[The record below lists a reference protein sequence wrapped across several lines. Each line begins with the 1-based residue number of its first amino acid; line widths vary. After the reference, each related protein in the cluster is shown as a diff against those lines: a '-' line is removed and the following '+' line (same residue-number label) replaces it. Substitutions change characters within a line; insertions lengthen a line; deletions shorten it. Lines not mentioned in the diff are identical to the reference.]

1 MLAKVADPAT
11 IQSISHKA
19 VAVVAAFRAGK
30 YPSQDQ
36 LDGIIRALLRSNVL
50 KEQRYAKLSQP
61 GRKILQDVREIC
73 ELVLVFGL
81 EKNHDDRIQEL
92 LYHVRQIA
100 PPTEAAVCVASDTS
114 EAVQAKLPPAHE
126 LERDIYDFTQSCT
139 TILSLFVTS
148 AAFRIFL
155 STVVKV
161 TQDAVSGLASDIGD
175 AVEQVRDVAET
186 VAQIAEGVQA
196 TAQGVEAKVAGDID
210 TSVFNLGNLPSE
222 AQGVVRE
229 VVDGATIRPSHTK
242 EHATTSKDVPREH
255 EHELATLADAFQVML
270 SEARQNPEHVQAIK
284 TLLDLLDKYIDS
296 FFEQTTATVPDE
308 IQEATERLMHPFE
321 YALGDM
327 RVILERLASGKSL
340 SSLVDATDNFLSNSV
355 SADDLSKEIRAYVTE
370 VRAFL
375 TRSLDA
381 SDYIDSPAA
390 RQDTLHLF
398 DRAKAVYGH
407 CRAHSSAFNTLTTE
421 LHAFI
426 QALQNDTT
434 TKRLLM
440 ALSALMADVE
450 GYVSTIR
457 PVNERMRH
465 LSETLWNDVTTFVWT
480 VLVSFFEG
488 VLCMNLTAGRGMIIP
503 IPRVEYTDAS
513 VDLALDGRLM
523 RVSLTSEEDEVS
535 EDARATSWSMP
546 SSVHVNQSNEVHLD
560 FASSESTI
568 MQSASKIYIHV
579 EGLLAGEHREVV
591 SLDDLG
597 YYLRYKPLLGYRDEG
612 VVGVDICFGGGSDE
626 GSIDLVVDLTG
637 AMEEEVDAQLSV
649 ESVKVNLPPSMG
661 LRIELS
667 ESRHWILNCLLIN
680 PVVLPLATW
689 FVKKQVEGMMEGVI
703 KAAVEEIGSL
713 AHVVAVE
720 TKENKKSV
728 WCAIT
733 HAIGTLLPESN
744 DETRVEPKVS
754 LKGVQMDIVSQAEG
768 GEPDSTAALA
778 VGVVPQLLAAK
789 GEPAPLESPS
799 GMYERAVDEIHAA
812 EERVVGEVR
821 EVGKGVGALREET
834 DNASQRMVSEAAT
847 YERICGWRS
856 DAFDIA

>member
-1 MLAKVADPAT
+1 MGLCASCCGRRRSKSNGDASQRTPLLAKVADPAT

-36 LDGIIRALLRSNVL
+36 IDGTIRALLRSNVL

-73 ELVLVFGL
+73 ELVWYSGL
-81 EKNHDDRIQEL
+81 RRIVHDDRIQEL

-161 TQDAVSGLASDIGD
+161 TQDAVP
-175 AVEQVRDVAET
+175 VRDVAET

-196 TAQGVEAKVAGDID
+196 TAQEVEAKVAGDID
-210 TSVFNLGNLPSE
+210 TSVSNLGNLPSE

-229 VVDGATIRPSHTK
+229 VVDH
-242 EHATTSKDVPREH
+242 VPRED

-284 TLLDLLDKYIDS
+284 TLLILLDKYIDS
-296 FFEQTTATVPDE
+296 FFEQTTATLPDE
-308 IQEATERLMHPFE
+308 IQKATERLMHPFE

-327 RVILERLASGKSL
+327 RAILERLASGKSL
-340 SSLVDATDNFLSNSV
+340 SPLVDATDNFLSKSV
-355 SADDLSKEIRAYVTE
+355 SADDLSKEIRAYITE

-381 SDYIDSPAA
+381 SGYIDSPAA
-390 RQDTLHLF
+390 KQDTLHLI
-398 DRAKAVYGH
+398 DRAKAVY
-407 CRAHSSAFNTLTTE
+407 

-434 TKRLLM
+434 TKRLFM
-440 ALSALMADVE
+440 ALSSLMADVE

-457 PVNERMRH
+457 PVKEGMRH
-465 LSETLWNDVTTFVWT
+465 LSETLWNDATTFVWT

-488 VLCMNLTAGRGMIIP
+488 VLRMNLTAGRGMIIP

-535 EDARATSWSMP
+535 DDARATSCFMP

-568 MQSASKIYIHV
+568 MRSASKIYIHM

-637 AMEEEVDAQLSV
+637 AMEDEVDAQLSV

-667 ESRHWILNCLLIN
+667 ESRHWMLNWLLIN

-689 FVKKQVEGMMEGVI
+689 FVKKQVEGILEGVI
-703 KAAVEEIGSL
+703 KAAVEEIGSF

-720 TKENKKSV
+720 TKENKKSM

-744 DETRVEPKVS
+744 DETRVEPTVPM
-754 LKGVQMDIVSQAEG
+754 KGVQMDIASGE
-768 GEPDSTAALA
+768 EPDTTAALA
-778 VGVVPQLLAAK
+778 VGVVPQLLPAK

-799 GMYERAVDEIHAA
+799 GVYERAVDEIHAA

-821 EVGKGVGALREET
+821 EVGEGVGALREEM
-834 DNASQRMVSEAAT
+834 DDASQRMGSEEAT

-856 DAFDIA
+856 DAFGIA